1 MQDEG
6 GRAGET
12 QSFGDGDFRQRSL
25 GKDAQEEGR
34 VSAKVL
40 RQESVW
46 CVRATA
52 RRPCTPGQDQR
63 KHGGGEM
70 VLGLSAVERT

>member
-6 GRAGET
+6 GRTGET
-12 QSFGDGDFRQRSL
+12 QSFGDSDLRQRSL

-34 VSAKVL
+34 VVAKAL
-40 RQESVW
+40 SQESIW

-52 RRPCTPGQDQR
+52 RSPSTPGQDQR
-63 KHGGGEM
+63 KHGEGEM
-70 VLGLSAVERT
+70 VLRLSAVERT

>member
-6 GRAGET
+6 GRTGET
-12 QSFGDGDFRQRSL
+12 QSFGNSDFRQRSL

-34 VSAKVL
+34 VGAKAL
-40 RQESVW
+40 RRESIW

-52 RRPCTPGQDQR
+52 RSRCTPGQDQR
-63 KHGGGEM
+63 KDGEGEM